1 MSDLPESSAARPAS
15 QKATLPA
22 DAALDKLIHDP
33 DPQILIAVAAD
44 ARLTEDLALALLERR
59 DLPPQALEQVM
70 RNSAVAKLRKVR
82 LAVITHPH
90 TPRHVSVPNIRHLYI
105 FELMQIALM
114 PSLAADLK
122 RAAEEALLSRLATIS
137 SGERF
142 TLAKRA
148 SGRVAA
154 ALLLDKEE
162 RILQAA
168 LLNPQMTEMWI
179 VKALRAGTGTELLA
193 PAVCKHAKWVH
204 RLEIKAG
211 LLGNR
216 HTPFA
221 FAVQIAGELPVR
233 ILRDILRSV
242 QLAPQVKKYV
252 QGMVEQRNRRDW

>member
-1 MSDLPESSAARPAS
+1 MNDSPESSAAKPVT
-15 QKATLPA
+15 QKVTLPA
-22 DAALDKLIHDP
+22 DAALEKLIHDP
-33 DPQILIAVAAD
+33 DPQILIAVASD
-44 ARLTEDLALALLERR
+44 ARLTEDLALAMLERR
-59 DLPPQALEQVM
+59 DLPAQALEQVM

-82 LAVITHPH
+82 LAVVTHPH

-114 PSLAADLK
+114 PALAADLK
-122 RAAEEALLSRLATIS
+122 RAAEEALLGRLATIS

-204 RLEIKAG
+204 RLEVKAA

-221 FAVQIAGELPVR
+221 CVVQIAGELPVKA
-233 ILRDILRSV
+233 LRDVLHSGK
-242 QLAPQVKKYV
+242 LAPEVKRYL
-252 QGMVEQRNRRDW
+252 QGMVEKRSW

>member
-1 MSDLPESSAARPAS
+1 MSDSPETSAARPAS
-15 QKATLPA
+15 QKVTLPA

-33 DPQILIAVAAD
+33 DPQILIAVSSD
-44 ARLTEDLALALLERR
+44 ARLTEDLALAMLERR

-70 RNSAVAKLRKVR
+70 RNSAVARLRKVR
-82 LAVITHPH
+82 LAVVTHPR

-114 PSLAADLK
+114 PALAADLK
-122 RAAEEALLSRLATIS
+122 RAAEEALLNRLATIS
-137 SGERF
+137 PGERLA
-142 TLAKRA
+142 LAKRA

-179 VKALRAGTGTELLA
+179 VKALRSGTGTELLS
-193 PAVCKHAKWVH
+193 PAVCKNAKWVH
-204 RLEIKAG
+204 RLEIKAA

-221 FAVQIAGELPVR
+221 FVVQIAGELPLR
-233 ILRDILRSV
+233 AIRDILRSV
-242 QLAPQVKKYV
+242 QVAPQVKSYL
-252 QGMVEQRNRRDW
+252 QGMVEKRST

>member
-1 MSDLPESSAARPAS
+1 MNETPDSPETSAAKPQR
-15 QKATLPA
+15 QKVTLPP
-22 DAALDKLIHDP
+22 DAALDRLIHSPDP
-33 DPQILIAVAAD
+33 DILIAVASD
-44 ARLTEDLALALLERR
+44 ARLTEDLALAMLERR
-59 DLPPQALEQVM
+59 DLPSHALEQVM
-70 RNSAVAKLRKVR
+70 RNSAVAKLRTVR
-82 LAVITHPH
+82 LAVVTHPR
-90 TPRHVSVPNIRHLYI
+90 TPRHVSVPNIRHLYV

-114 PSLAADLK
+114 PALAADLK

-142 TLAKRA
+142 TLAKRS

-193 PAVCKHAKWVH
+193 PAVCKHARWVH
-204 RLEIKAG
+204 RLEIKAA

-221 FAVQIAGELPVR
+221 SVVQIAGELPVR
-233 ILRDILRSV
+233 ALKDVLHSARLSP
-242 QLAPQVKKYV
+242 AVKRYL
-252 QGMVEQRNRRDW
+252 QGMVEKRS

>member
-1 MSDLPESSAARPAS
+1 MSDSPETSAARPPS
-15 QKATLPA
+15 QKVTLPA
-22 DAALDKLIHDP
+22 DAALEKLIHDP
-33 DPQILIAVAAD
+33 DPQILIAVASD
-44 ARLTEDLALALLERR
+44 PRLTEDLALAMLERR
-59 DLPPQALEQVM
+59 DPPAQALEQAM
-70 RNSAVAKLRKVR
+70 RNSSVAKVRKVR
-82 LAVITHPH
+82 LAVVTHQH
-90 TPRHVSVPNIRHLYI
+90 TPRHVSVPNIRHLYV

-114 PSLAADLK
+114 PALAADLK

-148 SGRVAA
+148 SSRVAA
-154 ALLLDKEE
+154 GLLLDKEE

-179 VKALRAGTGTELLA
+179 VKALRAGRGTELLA

-204 RLEIKAG
+204 RLEIKSA

-221 FAVQIAGELPVR
+221 FVVQIAGELPVR
-233 ILRDILRSV
+233 ALREILRSV
-242 QLAPQVKKYV
+242 QLAPEVKRYLS
-252 QGMVEQRNRRDW
+252 GMVEKRGSG